1 MSELLCYESP
11 YESSFTATVTEVEPA
26 GKEWAVQ
33 LDRTLFYP
41 EGGGQP
47 SDIGWINDI
56 PVRHVVK
63 QNGELWHY
71 LDRAPSEVKV
81 QGKIDWDH
89 RYDYMQQHTGQHILS
104 AVMYRDF
111 GYNTVAI
118 HQGEETTT
126 IEIDTDDIEEKTIS
140 AIEKKAM
147 DIVSQNLPMDTNWV
161 KDDEI
166 DKYDLRRDPKVSGD
180 IRLVAIEGYDTVACG
195 GVHTATTGEV

>member
-1 MSELLCYESP
+1 MNTQMIFYEEP
-11 YESSFTATVTEVEPA
+11 YETEFTALVKRVEA
-26 GKEWAVQ
+26 LKKGFRVS

-47 SDIGWINDI
+47 ADRGTVAGI
-56 PVRHVVK
+56 PVTQVEK
-63 QNGELWHY
+63 KDGEVWHY
-71 LDRAPSEVKV
+71 LNEQPPEAEVE
-81 QGKIDWDH
+81 GRIDWDH
-89 RYDYMQQHTGQHILS
+89 RFDYMQQHTGQHILS

-166 DKYDLRRDPKVSGD
+166 
-180 IRLVAIEGYDTVACG
+180 
-195 GVHTATTGEV
+195 